1 MSMMQI
7 HYASDQ
13 NLYDLINRFERDSF
27 LSTSWFA
34 SNYLKL
40 NTEKY
45 QLLISRD
52 KCKKTVKDIGKD
64 KSWET
69 SNMELLGIV
78 IDNQLKFDRYIS
90 KSCSN
95 TNNKFFNKNG

>member
-1 MSMMQI
+1 MLMIKI
-7 HYASDQ
+7 HYACDQ
-13 NLYDLINRFERDSF
+13 NTDHLINRFEYGSF
-27 LSTSWFA
+27 LSNSWFA

-52 KCKKTVKDIGKD
+52 KCKKTAKDIGKD

-78 IDNQLKFDRYIS
+78 IDN
-90 KSCSN
+90 
-95 TNNKFFNKNG
+95 